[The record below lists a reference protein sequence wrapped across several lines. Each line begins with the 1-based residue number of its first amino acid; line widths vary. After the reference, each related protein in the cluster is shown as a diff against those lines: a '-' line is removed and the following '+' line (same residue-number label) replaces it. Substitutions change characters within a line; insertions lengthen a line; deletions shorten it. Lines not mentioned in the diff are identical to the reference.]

1 MKSSVSILI
10 PIVGLKAIHETIDSV
25 ICQDLSD
32 WEVLILR
39 NGSKDL
45 PENTELVEKETYY
58 RNTLI
63 REKYIRTIGKGNALN
78 IGIQHASHDIICV
91 LDANCIL
98 EEDALSHA
106 VSHFE
111 NDEVVGDDYW

>member
-10 PIVGLKAIHETIDSV
+10 PIVGSKAIYETIDSV

-45 PENTELVEKETYY
+45 PENTELVEIET
-58 RNTLI
+58 
-63 REKYIRTIGKGNALN
+63 
-78 IGIQHASHDIICV
+78 
-91 LDANCIL
+91 
-98 EEDALSHA
+98 
-106 VSHFE
+106 
-111 NDEVVGDDYW
+111 